1 MNAVLSRRQLLALVA
16 LTLMWGVNWP
26 MMKLSLRELSPLYFR
41 AITMTLGATWLYFFF
56 RARGV
61 RMTPHGAEWRSVAL
75 LALPNMLGWHTISI
89 FGVKEL
95 SSGRAAILGFT
106 MPIWTVL
113 IGTLF
118 LGEKLTARVAWATA
132 AVAAA
137 IALLMANEIN
147 TLSGRP
153 LGVLWMELAAVSW
166 AIGTLMMRRITIT
179 LPTEALAVWMM
190 LMVSVCLW
198 ALALVAE
205 PLPSFQFSTTMW
217 ISLVYGVLINYG
229 FAQIIWFGLARN
241 LPPATSAMS
250 VMAIPL
256 IGTLSATLIVGE
268 RPHWQDY
275 VAVVLVMS
283 AIAAVL
289 LPGRSFTRFKP
300 DRLAPQRPAP
310 PPNQPTP

>member
-1 MNAVLSRRQLLALVA
+1 MLTRKQLLALIA

-41 AITMTLGATWLYFFF
+41 AITMTLGASWLWLFF

-61 RMTPHGAEWRSVAL
+61 RMLPHGTEWKTVVT

-113 IGTLF
+113 LGALF
-118 LGEKLTARVAWATA
+118 LGQKLTLRVAWATL

-137 IALLMANEIN
+137 IALLMAHELHNL
-147 TLSGRP
+147 TGRP
-153 LGVLWMELAAVSW
+153 LGVLWMELAALSW
-166 AIGTLMMRRITIT
+166 AIGTLMMRRLTIT

-190 LMVSVCLW
+190 LLTSVCLW
-198 ALALVAE
+198 LLALVAE
-205 PLPSFQFSTTMW
+205 PVPSFQFSPAMW
-217 ISLVYGVLINYG
+217 GSLVYGVFINYG

-256 IGTLSATLIVGE
+256 IGTLSATIVVGE
-268 RPHWQDY
+268 VPHWQDY

-289 LPGRSFTRFKP
+289 LPARQKP
-300 DRLAPQRPAP
+300 LD
-310 PPNQPTP
+310 

>member
-1 MNAVLSRRQLLALVA
+1 MLTRKQLLALIA

-41 AITMTLGATWLYFFF
+41 AITMTLGASWLWLFF

-61 RMTPHGAEWRSVAL
+61 RMLPHGTEWKTVVT

-113 IGTLF
+113 LGALF
-118 LGEKLTARVAWATA
+118 LGQKLTLRVAWATL

-137 IALLMANEIN
+137 IALLMAHELHNL
-147 TLSGRP
+147 TGRP
-153 LGVLWMELAAVSW
+153 LGVLWMELAALSW
-166 AIGTLMMRRITIT
+166 AIGTLMMRRLTIT

-190 LMVSVCLW
+190 LLTSVCLW
-198 ALALVAE
+198 VLALVAE
-205 PLPSFQFSTTMW
+205 PVPSFQFSSAMW
-217 ISLVYGVLINYG
+217 GSLVYGVFINYG

-256 IGTLSATLIVGE
+256 IGTLSATIVVGE
-268 RPHWQDY
+268 VPHWQDY

-289 LPGRSFTRFKP
+289 LPARQKP
-300 DRLAPQRPAP
+300 LD
-310 PPNQPTP
+310 

>member
-1 MNAVLSRRQLLALVA
+1 MLTRKQLLALIA

-41 AITMTLGATWLYFFF
+41 AITMTLGASWLWLFF

-61 RMTPHGAEWRSVAL
+61 RMLPHGTEWKTVVT

-113 IGTLF
+113 LGALF
-118 LGEKLTARVAWATA
+118 LGQKLTLRVAWATL

-137 IALLMANEIN
+137 IALLMAHELHNL
-147 TLSGRP
+147 TGRP
-153 LGVLWMELAAVSW
+153 LGVLWMELAALSW
-166 AIGTLMMRRITIT
+166 AIGTLMMRRLTIT

-190 LMVSVCLW
+190 LLTSVCLW
-198 ALALVAE
+198 VLTLVAE
-205 PLPSFQFSTTMW
+205 PIPSFQFSPAMW
-217 ISLVYGVLINYG
+217 GSLVYGVFINYG

-256 IGTLSATLIVGE
+256 IGTLSATIVVGE
-268 RPHWQDY
+268 VPHWQDY

-289 LPGRSFTRFKP
+289 LPARQKP
-300 DRLAPQRPAP
+300 LD
-310 PPNQPTP
+310 

>member
-1 MNAVLSRRQLLALVA
+1 MLTRKQLLALIA

-41 AITMTLGATWLYFFF
+41 AITMTLGASWLWLFF

-61 RMTPHGAEWRSVAL
+61 RMLPHGTEWKTVVT

-113 IGTLF
+113 LGALF
-118 LGEKLTARVAWATA
+118 LGQKLTLRVAWATL

-137 IALLMANEIN
+137 IALLMAHELHNL
-147 TLSGRP
+147 TGRP
-153 LGVLWMELAAVSW
+153 LGVLWMELAALSW
-166 AIGTLMMRRITIT
+166 AIGTLMMRRLTIT

-190 LMVSVCLW
+190 LLTSVCLW
-198 ALALVAE
+198 VLALVAE
-205 PLPSFQFSTTMW
+205 PIPSFQFSPTMW
-217 ISLVYGVLINYG
+217 GSLVYGVFINYG

-256 IGTLSATLIVGE
+256 IGTLSATIVVGE
-268 RPHWQDY
+268 VPHWQDY

-289 LPGRSFTRFKP
+289 LPARQKP
-300 DRLAPQRPAP
+300 LD
-310 PPNQPTP
+310 